1 MKFAGWFG
9 IVVGLSML
17 AMWSFFLAAGQV
29 PEVQTEPW
37 RIAFHLAAEF
47 TTALCLFVAG
57 VALLR
62 ARPWALKLY
71 LVAAGMLFYS
81 LIVSPGYYAQQGVWA
96 FVVMFAVVLLLA
108 VVSVIRLVATKP
120 GIS

>member
-17 AMWSFFLAAGQV
+17 AMWSFFLAAGRV
-29 PEVQTEPW
+29 PEVHTEPW
-37 RIAFHLAAEF
+37 RLAFHLAAEF
-47 TTALCLFVAG
+47 STALCLFVAG
-57 VALLR
+57 VGLLR
-62 ARPWALKLY
+62 LRSWAMKLY
-71 LVAAGMLFYS
+71 FVAAGMLFYS

-108 VVSVIRLVATKP
+108 VVSVLRVARA
-120 GIS
+120 

>member
-9 IVVGLSML
+9 IVVGLSMIG
-17 AMWSFFLAAGQV
+17 MWSFFLAAGQV
-29 PEVQTEPW
+29 PEVHTEPW

-47 TTALCLFVAG
+47 STALCLFVAG
-57 VALLR
+57 IGLLR
-62 ARPWALKLY
+62 VRPWAVKLY

-96 FVVMFAVVLLLA
+96 FVVMFAVVLVLA
-108 VVSVIRLVATKP
+108 VGSVLRIARSRGA
-120 GIS
+120 